1 MILFMSVLVLIV
13 GYIAAYRITNQA
25 PSDQLTLNR
34 QVSKVL
40 ETGGCMMCH
49 TPSAHLPFYA
59 SWPIADKLISQ
70 DVKMGM
76 DVFDMTYLGLCLKNK
91 ELRPNEVDIAKLE
104 NVANSGTMPPIQ
116 YAAVHLGASLV
127 PDESN
132 VLLAWTKRNRIV
144 YYTSP
149 LSSKDM
155 MNEPLQPITY
165 LKVDSAKVQLGEDL
179 FNDLRLSTDSTISCA
194 SCHGLKTGGVD
205 NKQYSEGIR
214 GQKGGVNAPSVYN
227 AFFNFVQFWDGRA
240 ANLAEQAAQ
249 PPLNPVEMGCESFDE
264 IIERLEADEEF
275 SSRFKAVYPEGITE
289 LTITDAIAEYEKTLI
304 TPSRFDAYL
313 RGDSSA
319 LSAEEIEG
327 YELFKKFDCA
337 TCHVGKNI
345 GGQSYEKFS
354 LHGDYYSDRAYR
366 VSDATLNVE
375 DNGRY
380 KQTGL
385 DYDKNRFK
393 VPSLRNV
400 ELTYPYMH
408 DGTIQDLAEV
418 VNKMVLYQTVKKI
431 RFSDTDKIVKFLH
444 ALTGDSIATK
454 NPAK

>member
-1 MILFMSVLVLIV
+1 
-13 GYIAAYRITNQA
+13 
-25 PSDQLTLNR
+25 
-34 QVSKVL
+34 
-40 ETGGCMMCH
+40 
-49 TPSAHLPFYA
+49 
-59 SWPIADKLISQ
+59 
-70 DVKMGM
+70 
-76 DVFDMTYLGLCLKNK
+76 
-91 ELRPNEVDIAKLE
+91 
-104 NVANSGTMPPIQ
+104 
-116 YAAVHLGASLV
+116 
-127 PDESN
+127 
-132 VLLAWTKRNRIV
+132 
-144 YYTSP
+144 
-149 LSSKDM
+149 
-155 MNEPLQPITY
+155 
-165 LKVDSAKVQLGEDL
+165 
-179 FNDLRLSTDSTISCA
+179 
-194 SCHGLKTGGVD
+194 
-205 NKQYSEGIR
+205 
-214 GQKGGVNAPSVYN
+214 
-227 AFFNFVQFWDGRA
+227 
-240 ANLAEQAAQ
+240 
-249 PPLNPVEMGCESFDE
+249 MGCESFDE

-408 DGTIQDLAEV
+408 DGTIQDLSEV

-431 RFSDTDKIVKFLH
+431 RFSDTEKITKFLYT
-444 ALTGDSIATK
+444 LTGDSIAIK
-454 NPAK
+454 NPAE